1 MKASGDG
8 ETVDC
13 FDMLVPGIGELIGGS
28 MREDSYDKLSQMIQ
42 KKGMPMEEYKQYLD
56 LRK

>member
-1 MKASGDG
+1 MKESGDN

-28 MREDSYDKLSQMIQ
+28 MREDNLDILTQ
-42 KKGMPMEEYKQYLD
+42 KIKKKNMPMEEYKQ
-56 LRK
+56 